1 MQEVIKQIDELT
13 ESNRVYRRE
22 MNEKLCEIRNKLAGL
37 TGRNT
42 GEKYWDDAWRLVRH
56 VAWMNDRALE
66 ETFGTSDLSAVF
78 RKHTSH
84 DIERLLD
91 ERYGAKDETSIK
103 SGDRVDFVRSNE
115 SKTFPNWIFVGED
128 TSYYIGIQEN
138 TTDVRFFDKGAFRI
152 VQRKE

>member
-1 MQEVIKQIDELT
+1 MQEIIKQIDELT

-22 MNEKLCEIRNKLAGL
+22 MNEKLCEIRNKLGMMAGKD
-37 TGRNT
+37 T

-103 SGDRVDFVRSNE
+103 PGDRVDIYSSLVNKLFENYIFIGECEGEYLAVR
-115 SKTFPNWIFVGED
+115 
-128 TSYYIGIQEN
+128 EN
-138 TTDVRFFDKGAFRI
+138 DTDVSWFCKETSKI
-152 VQRKE
+152 SKRKE